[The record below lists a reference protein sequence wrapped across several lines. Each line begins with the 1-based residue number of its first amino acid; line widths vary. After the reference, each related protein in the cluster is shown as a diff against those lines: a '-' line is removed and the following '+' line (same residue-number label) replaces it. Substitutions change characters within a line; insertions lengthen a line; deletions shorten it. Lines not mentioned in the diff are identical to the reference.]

1 MVKVK
6 LDEVIGISDFFQT
19 VLLWFRKIGDYSVL
33 FDFIQLLRVNSEMK
47 EEFLENAGARHTGK
61 YTRLHIY
68 TEAEQKKIKSLIVC
82 CYIKIYQVSM
92 CSNSS
97 S

>member
-19 VLLWFRKIGDYSVL
+19 VLLWFRKIGNYSVL

-47 EEFLENAGARHTGK
+47 EEFLENAGARQIHTIA
-61 YTRLHIY
+61 HIHRSR
-68 TEAEQKKIKSLIVC
+68 AEKNKI
-82 CYIKIYQVSM
+82 
-92 CSNSS
+92 SNSLLLYKNLS
-97 S
+97 SFYV